1 MERPS
6 RTEGTHEGAFPG
18 GAARSPRQSGEE
30 AFALRRGREPPPRPF
45 GAAFRRPAGQERLR
59 AGPAGE
65 ARVPLPGDLHPRR
78 QRLGDDG
85 RRSRRPGLRKRS
97 SVVDL
102 EGGPRFPDDGE
113 PLRAVLRGRGR
124 GGSPGTPRTG
134 RRPAPGRSVPPSRR
148 GLSPPSRRGPIG
160 TQAFPRAGAKA
171 PCSIAGATRDSIR
184 SDSAGAASGSPQPK
198 TEARTCPETTE
209 DTVRGPTPADSSRP
223 GQPPGVAPS
232 RSRGL
237 AANIAG
243 RPPPGRR
250 TGAPGAPRWPP
261 PAPPCRAP
269 GDPPAGG
276 TPKWTCLPMKPGSG
290 VLPAASGTS
299 RRRQQ
304 RRRRPGG
311 GEIARRTGSSN

>member
-45 GAAFRRPAGQERLR
+45 DAAFRRPAGQERPR

-78 QRLGDDG
+78 PRLGDDG

-124 GGSPGTPRTG
+124 GGSPGTPVPGGNPRQDGQFLRRGERPSGGSPSRAPARLPPSPG
-134 RRPAPGRSVPPSRR
+134 RRETPV
-148 GLSPPSRRGPIG
+148 
-160 TQAFPRAGAKA
+160 
-171 PCSIAGATRDSIR
+171 R
-184 SDSAGAASGSPQPK
+184 SDSAGVASPFPAAADGSAHLPGTHRGHRFGTDSGGFQSVRTAAERCPVALEGPRHHHRGSS
-198 TEARTCPETTE
+198 TAGPADRCSRSTSVAAPCATLPSARGSTGRRYSVVGLPTDEAR
-209 DTVRGPTPADSSRP
+209 VGRRP
-223 GQPPGVAPS
+223 GRV
-232 RSRGL
+232 RDL
-237 AANIAG
+237 
-243 RPPPGRR
+243 
-250 TGAPGAPRWPP
+250 PP
-261 PAPPCRAP
+261 PAAA
-269 GDPPAGG
+269 PPATG
-276 TPKWTCLPMKPGSG
+276 
-290 VLPAASGTS
+290 
-299 RRRQQ
+299 RRGNR
-304 RRRRPGG
+304 
-311 GEIARRTGSSN
+311 

>member
-18 GAARSPRQSGEE
+18 GAARSPRQSDDE

-45 GAAFRRPAGQERLR
+45 DAAFRRPAGQERLR

-102 EGGPRFPDDGE
+102 EGGHRFPDDGE

-148 GLSPPSRRGPIG
+148 TPIG
-160 TQAFPRAGAKA
+160 RQALPRSGAPSA
-171 PCSIAGATRDSIR
+171 IAGATRDSR
-184 SDSAGAASGSPQPK
+184 PL
-198 TEARTCPETTE
+198 RLR
-209 DTVRGPTPADSSRP
+209 RGRLPVP
-223 GQPPGVAPS
+223 
-232 RSRGL
+232 RSR
-237 AANIAG
+237 
-243 RPPPGRR
+243 
-250 TGAPGAPRWPP
+250 
-261 PAPPCRAP
+261 
-269 GDPPAGG
+269 
-276 TPKWTCLPMKPGSG
+276 
-290 VLPAASGTS
+290 
-299 RRRQQ
+299 
-304 RRRRPGG
+304 
-311 GEIARRTGSSN
+311 